1 MRSWPNTNRSEG
13 LTPNGIFGPWAWWS
27 RALAR
32 WESCWDAAAVAAAA
46 VSWKL
51 GSETVLVFG
60 PESVSYE
67 RSRPMNR
74 TILREIS
81 ARVFFVKIQ
90 KIKKNHISN
99 ISRISGNSRKHVPK
113 IIQGSTTQPLEP
125 PARRPY
131 FQDTRQSEKPD
142 LQYFQ
147 ATRKLEKSNFQYFQA
162 TRKLEKPDFQYFQDM
177 RKYKIS
183 NFQIFP
189 GGQ

>member
-1 MRSWPNTNRSEG
+1 MKERIRV
-13 LTPNGIFGPWAWWS
+13 
-27 RALAR
+27 R
-32 WESCWDAAAVAAAA
+32 
-46 VSWKL
+46 L
-51 GSETVLVFG
+51 GSETVSVFG
-60 PESVSYE
+60 PESVSCE
-67 RSRPMNR
+67 RSRRENR

-81 ARVFFVKIQ
+81 ARVFFVKIP

-99 ISRISGNSRKHVPK
+99 ISRISRNSRKHVPK

-147 ATRKLEKSNFQYFQA
+147 ATRKLENFNFQYFQA
-162 TRKLEKPDFQYFQDM
+162 TRKLEKSNFQYFQDTRQSEKPDFQYFQDM
-177 RKYKIS
+177 RKYLKS

-189 GGQ
+189 GEE